1 MKTNVNTVIG
11 SIMLI
16 FSIGAISLP
25 SCTREEHAYIE
36 NDEKYIPPRIV
47 LPTNSLAWDESYHP
61 DDVATRANN
70 QSDQMAVTSNNIYL
84 GAVYSAQSV
93 EELSF
98 DWIPNP
104 VDPIDVSYTF
114 PRYFFDHIER
124 PSVSSMYRSLN
135 KAIESPQFSGKQSLS
150 FEYDMRQFQKY
161 SELKLAFGANVNV
174 ANIFK
179 LDASVNHENI
189 KSKSGLFARVVQKNF
204 SMIMDY
210 PYDGNVFLNNED
222 LSIVSSKSPVYIN
235 SIIFGRMAIIA
246 VESDYS
252 YDELKSAIKAAF
264 TVGIIGGE
272 LNLSIKDKKILQEST
287 MRIFVSGGVGQDVA
301 KIVEGYS
308 EFTKFI
314 VNGGEFTKDV
324 PGVPIFFTANY
335 AADNSVFTT
344 TFATE

>member
-25 SCTREEHAYIE
+25 SCTKEEHAYIE

-114 PRYFFDHIER
+114 PRYFLI
-124 PSVSSMYRSLN
+124 
-135 KAIESPQFSGKQSLS
+135 
-150 FEYDMRQFQKY
+150 
-161 SELKLAFGANVNV
+161 
-174 ANIFK
+174 
-179 LDASVNHENI
+179 
-189 KSKSGLFARVVQKNF
+189 
-204 SMIMDY
+204 
-210 PYDGNVFLNNED
+210 
-222 LSIVSSKSPVYIN
+222 
-235 SIIFGRMAIIA
+235 
-246 VESDYS
+246 
-252 YDELKSAIKAAF
+252 
-264 TVGIIGGE
+264 T
-272 LNLSIKDKKILQEST
+272 
-287 MRIFVSGGVGQDVA
+287 
-301 KIVEGYS
+301 
-308 EFTKFI
+308 
-314 VNGGEFTKDV
+314 
-324 PGVPIFFTANY
+324 
-335 AADNSVFTT
+335 
-344 TFATE
+344 